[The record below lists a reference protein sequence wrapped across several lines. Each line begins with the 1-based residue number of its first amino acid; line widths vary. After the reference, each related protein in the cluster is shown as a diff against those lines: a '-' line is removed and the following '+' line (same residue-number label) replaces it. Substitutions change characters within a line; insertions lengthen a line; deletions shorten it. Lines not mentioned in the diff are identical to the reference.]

1 VTEPAGATGRGQL
14 AATIEAIERAYEYLL
29 AYAAQGR
36 RDDAGTE
43 ARAQLEGLHAAL
55 ARIGTEATAALAP
68 TRGLA
73 GAGAAP
79 VTTAD
84 ADIAAY
90 LEAVEQDAL
99 VARGAVALVLARPR
113 IGSLLVDNL
122 NASVHLRA
130 LLTDAFLLDQ
140 ALGGD

>member
-1 VTEPAGATGRGQL
+1 MSEPADTSPRGQL
-14 AATIEAIERAYEYLL
+14 AATIEAIECAYEYLL

-43 ARAQLEGLHAAL
+43 ARAQLESLYDAL
-55 ARIGTEATAALAP
+55 GHVGPQAFAALAP
-68 TRGLA
+68 AASLA
-73 GAGAAP
+73 GAGAAR
-79 VTTAD
+79 VTEID
-84 ADIAAY
+84 ADVAAY
-90 LEAVEQDAL
+90 LDAVQQDASI
-99 VARGAVALVLARPR
+99 ARGAVALVLSRPQ

-140 ALGGD
+140 ALGGG